1 MFSVLF
7 PGQGS
12 QSPGMAKI
20 FYENFEYVK
29 SLFQEADDL
38 LKNSISKL
46 VLEGPKDK
54 LDLTENTQPAIFLVT
69 YSIFQVLKK
78 ETSFDL
84 NSAKYFAGHSLGEYS
99 ALACA
104 EALTFSQ
111 TIQLLQK
118 RGQAMQSA
126 VPKGQGGMLAVLGS
140 DVEKINEIIDTNKDK
155 FICYVANDNSVGQI
169 VVSGN
174 NQDLDNFSLELKN
187 NNIKNIKLPVSAPFH
202 CKLMDSATKIMNEE
216 ISKIE
221 FNSPKVEIISNVTA
235 EPTNE
240 PAKIKELLVSQIEKP
255 VRWRE
260 IVNYMIDKNINKF
273 IEIGPGKVLSGLVKR
288 INRNAELL
296 QIKDLEDS
304 KKLYINDRFN

>member
-20 FYENFEYVK
+20 FYENFDYVK

-54 LDLTENTQPAIFLVT
+54 LDLTENTQPAIFMVT

-140 DVEKINEIIDTNKDK
+140 DVEKINEIIESNKDK

-174 NQDLDNFSLELKN
+174 NQDLDNFSSELKN

-240 PAKIKELLVSQIEKP
+240 PTKIKELLVSQIEKP

-288 INRNAELL
+288 INRNVELL
-296 QIKDLEDS
+296 QINDLEDL
-304 KKLYINDRFN
+304 KKFS

>member
-140 DVEKINEIIDTNKDK
+140 DVEKINQIIETNKDK

-174 NQDLDNFSLELKN
+174 NQDLDNFSSELKN

-288 INRNAELL
+288 INRNVELL
-296 QIKDLEDS
+296 QINDLEDL
-304 KKLYINDRFN
+304 KKFS

>member
-69 YSIFQVLKK
+69 FSIFQVLKK

-111 TIQLLQK
+111 TIELLQK

-174 NQDLDNFSLELKN
+174 NQDLDNFSSELKN

-288 INRNAELL
+288 INRNVELL
-296 QIKDLEDS
+296 QINDLEDL
-304 KKLYINDRFN
+304 KKFS

>member
-140 DVEKINEIIDTNKDK
+140 DVEKINEIIESNKDK

-174 NQDLDNFSLELKN
+174 NQDLDNFSSELKN

-288 INRNAELL
+288 INRNVELL
-296 QIKDLEDS
+296 QINDLEDL
-304 KKLYINDRFN
+304 KKFS

>member
-140 DVEKINEIIDTNKDK
+140 DVEKINEIIESNKDK

-174 NQDLDNFSLELKN
+174 NQDLDNFSSELKN

-240 PAKIKELLVSQIEKP
+240 PIKIKELLVSQIEKP

-288 INRNAELL
+288 INRNVELL
-296 QIKDLEDS
+296 QINDLEDL
-304 KKLYINDRFN
+304 KKFS